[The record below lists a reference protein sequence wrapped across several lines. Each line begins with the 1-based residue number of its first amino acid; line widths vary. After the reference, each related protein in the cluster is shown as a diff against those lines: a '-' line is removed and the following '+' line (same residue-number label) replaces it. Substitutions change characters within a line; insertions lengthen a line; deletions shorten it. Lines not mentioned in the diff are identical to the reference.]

1 MPETLVPIAFTASSS
16 SFWRRPVMKTYA
28 PSLTK
33 SLAEA
38 KPIPVVPPVT
48 TATLPCNLPII
59 LTPARNR
66 EGRIFVGVALRA
78 DNPPTCAQRGW
89 NDEIH
94 CPSLQR
100 SFRTDRFIM
109 GGV

>member
-1 MPETLVPIAFTASSS
+1 MPETPLPIAFTASSS

-48 TATLPCNLPII
+48 TATLPCNLPMI
-59 LTPARNR
+59 LTPAHDRDGRN
-66 EGRIFVGVALRA
+66 FVGVALRA

-89 NDEIH
+89 NDEVQ
-94 CPSLQR
+94 CPR
-100 SFRTDRFIM
+100 SNNHFAPF
-109 GGV
+109 GS